1 MLKSR
6 LESLQNVEDHFITAH
21 LSNIILSSIILRQW
35 IKWFMNETTYDSF
48 LHKPLK
54 WNNNGKL
61 EKSLKVNKTNI
72 LQICKIDK
80 TFKTVRSGIYISYYG
95 VLLSKLFWRTM
106 RKNCS
111 SDWEFFLKFEAEGRL
126 LANFMRSLVQFIHI
140 VKGQNNFL

>member
-6 LESLQNVEDHFITAH
+6 LESLQKLEDHFITAH

-72 LQICKIDK
+72 LQICKHL
-80 TFKTVRSGIYISYYG
+80 RLSGAENI
-95 VLLSKLFWRTM
+95 FHTM
-106 RKNCS
+106 VFCYQNCS
-111 SDWEFFLKFEAEGRL
+111 DVLWEKNVLVIEKFFWNSRLKADYWQTLWGHYYNLFKQLKARTIL
-126 LANFMRSLVQFIHI
+126 
-140 VKGQNNFL
+140 

>member
-1 MLKSR
+1 MLKPR

-111 SDWEFFLKFEAEGRL
+111 SDWEFFWNSRLKADYWQTLWGRL
-126 LANFMRSLVQFIHI
+126 CNLFI
-140 VKGQNNFL
+140 